1 MEDKYFAI
9 LTNLDGLRPETK
21 KILEVG
27 SVYNIKKIEPNG
39 DSFVVYCD
47 VHGITIGL
55 YAENVEVYKTYDGY
69 DVIKCNPLE
78 NVVSPSQRGY

>member
-1 MEDKYFAI
+1 MDKYFAI
-9 LTNLDGLRPETK
+9 VTNLDGLRPETK

-39 DSFVVYCD
+39 DSFVVDCD
-47 VHGITIGL
+47 VCGRTIGL
-55 YAENVEVYKTYDGY
+55 YGENVEVYKTYDGY

-78 NVVSPSQRGY
+78 NFVNQNQRGS